1 MSIENVVSYPDGI
14 YALDSGYVRT
24 GLAAIHLVV
33 RAGRVAI
40 VDTGTTYS
48 VPGVLAFLETLGLT
62 AGAVDLVLV
71 THVHLDHAGGAGRL
85 MQCCPNAQL
94 LVHPRG
100 ARHMIDPT
108 RLVAGT
114 IAVYGEETF
123 RSLYG
128 EIVPVAAERVL
139 ETGDGFK
146 LDWAGTTLTFIDTPG
161 HARHHYCVHERHANA
176 LFTGDC
182 FGISYRE
189 FDTDGRAFIYPTT
202 TPVQFEPSAA
212 HATLDRLMAL
222 SPSAIFLTHW
232 GRVTEL
238 PRLTAD
244 LHELLDA
251 FVGLTRSAPAGGA
264 GEGPGEGETAQAW
277 LKAALGDLLW
287 RRLQAHGWTGTQ
299 SQAVFLLDNDLE
311 LNAQGLL
318 HWREQG

>member
-1 MSIENVVSYPDGI
+1 MSIESVVSYPDGI

-48 VPGVLAFLETLGLT
+48 VPRVLDFLETLGLT
-62 AGAVDLVLV
+62 ADAVDLVLV

-100 ARHMIDPT
+100 VRHMIDPT

-114 IAVYGEETF
+114 IAVYGAATF
-123 RSLYG
+123 QALYG
-128 EIVPVAAERVL
+128 EIIPVAAERII
-139 ETGDGFK
+139 EAGDGFK
-146 LDWAGTTLTFIDTPG
+146 LDWAGTTLTFLDTPG
-161 HARHHYCVHERHANA
+161 HAKHHYCVHERHANV

-189 FDTDGRAFIYPTT
+189 FDTDSRAFIYPTT

-212 HATLDRLMAL
+212 HGTLDRLMAL

-238 PRLTAD
+238 PRLAAD
-244 LHELLDA
+244 LHELLDD
-251 FVGLTRSAPAGGA
+251 FVAVTLAAPTDGS
-264 GEGPGEGETAQAW
+264 AQAW
-277 LKAALGDLLW
+277 LKVALGDLLW
-287 RRLQAHGWTGTQ
+287 HRLQGHGWQGTQ
-299 SQAVFLLDNDLE
+299 SQALFLLDNDLE

-318 HWREQG
+318 HWRDQG